1 LDAKDKMKDTR
12 YIVYIGLLAGLL
24 LLLVLTKD
32 KQYDWRVTYAHEDK
46 NPYGT
51 YALNRLLPFVI
62 KDSVKNSYQTIY
74 ELKDSISRENIFI
87 LSGSFGPGK
96 EDTETLL
103 NHVEAGGHIFISAD
117 YFYGSFADTLGLE
130 TSDSFFKGESA
141 FTQTDT
147 AKLHFVSPVMDSTNV
162 FPYKR
167 NNIHNY
173 FNRLDSISATVIAK
187 NDFYQPVSIRIV
199 KGKGSIIL
207 NCTPMIFTNIYLLNE
222 QNHYFVST
230 LLSYL
235 PKKTTRRTEYY
246 HLGRME
252 AATPLRFILTTEPL
266 RWAYYISIIALLVFM
281 IFEAKRKQRII
292 PIIKPLANTSLEFVA
307 TIGSLYYERGDHKNI
322 AEKKIQFL
330 FDQIRTH
337 YLLNLHQRD
346 EGLAFALAKK
356 SGVPE
361 QTVRNLITI
370 INQVSAKEK
379 ISASELTDLNKA
391 IEKFQLKK

>member
-1 LDAKDKMKDTR
+1 MKDTR
-12 YIVYIGLLAGLL
+12 YILYIGLLASLM
-24 LLLVLTKD
+24 LVLFLTKS

-51 YALNRLLPFVI
+51 YALNNLLPFVLEGPI
-62 KDSVKNSYQTIY
+62 KNSYQTIY
-74 ELKDSISRENIFI
+74 ELKDSISHENILI
-87 LSGSFGPGK
+87 LSESFSPDK
-96 EDTETLL
+96 EDTKILL
-103 NHVEAGGHIFISAD
+103 NHVEAGGHVFISAD
-117 YFYGSFADTLGLE
+117 YFTGSFADTLGLE
-130 TSDSFFKGESA
+130 TSDSFFEGEHSFMKKDSA
-141 FTQTDT
+141 T
-147 AKLHFVSPVMDSTNV
+147 LHFVSPVMDSTQL
-162 FPYKR
+162 FLYKR

-173 FNRLDSISATVIAK
+173 FNRLDSVSATVIAK
-187 NDFYQPVSIRIV
+187 NDFYQPVSLRIV

-222 QNHYFVST
+222 QNHQFVSS

-235 PKKTTRRTEYY
+235 PKNTTRWTEYY

-266 RWAYYISIIALLVFM
+266 RWAYYISIIALLVFI

-307 TIGSLYYERGDHKNI
+307 TIGNLYYERGDHKNI

-330 FDQIRTH
+330 FDQIRTQ
-337 YLLNLHQRD
+337 YLLNLHD
-346 EGLAFALAKK
+346 PNEGLVFVLAKK

-361 QTVRNLITI
+361 QTVRELITL
-370 INQVSAKEK
+370 INQVTAKEK
-379 ISASELTDLNKA
+379 ISADELTNLNKA